1 MFVQMFKCLCESLNV
16 CKKVLMFVLNA
27 SVYKTF
33 LTYICMLAEGRTFQ
47 RISAGYPMLFN
58 SKDSLYPICID
69 QESKENCS

>member
-33 LTYICMLAEGRTFQ
+33 LTYICMLAEGRIISENKRRLSDAFQ
-47 RISAGYPMLFN
+47 LQR
-58 SKDSLYPICID
+58 
-69 QESKENCS
+69 